1 MFKLVCVVGALTA
14 YLSVDAVEI
23 VGADRLKRCVMSAF
37 GEKLLDGATYVEDAY
52 LKMSSKWVD
61 QQVKIDGVVAKLAD
75 GREATV
81 VWPTE
86 KAENEKDPAFR
97 YDTPF
102 FAVPY
107 DSDGNRIAKYSGYV
121 TNAPVYFIKGVE
133 AQFTEVSRRA
143 IRYSKKPMNFV
154 FAHRWTNGEIW
165 LSHSIGR
172 HTRDERHTTMLS
184 KDNGRTWTF
193 DNAPCGGFMC
203 FEKKDGTRACVGSW
217 HMHGK
222 TATNE
227 HVIVVRTYDDN
238 GKPTTRRHKLILPWP
253 GMCGMH
259 RDVQRLFNGR
269 LIAEA
274 WGKLEE
280 SGGVEAGGKCANYFL
295 ESVDDGETWRY
306 LSVYPYEKGHTEG
319 LFESTLVERKDGSL
333 LAICRTGYSLD
344 GTTRHPLLQFVSHDG
359 GKTWGERREIS
370 DNGVAPQATMLSD
383 GTLVVLTGRPNLFL
397 LIDRTGTGEHYE
409 KMMITKART
418 SAYASLVELKPG
430 RIAVFFDESA
440 FISEPGD
447 TPDNRI
453 MQVEYEYAPN
463 SKK

>member
-1 MFKLVCVVGALTA
+1 MQVKMVTAALALAAFAATGAEGVLGSA
-14 YLSVDAVEI
+14 
-23 VGADRLKRCVMSAF
+23 RLKGCEVSAF
-37 GEKLLDGATYVEDAY
+37 GAKLLDGATYVEDAY
-52 LKMSSKWVD
+52 LKTNPKWLD
-61 QQVKIDGVVAKLAD
+61 QRIKIEGVVARLAD

-81 VWPTE
+81 VWPV
-86 KAENEKDPAFR
+86 AEASGPRDRSFR

-107 DSDGNRIAKYSGYV
+107 DSDGNRIEKYSGYV

-154 FAHRWTNGEIW
+154 FAHRWSNGEIT

-172 HTRDERHTTMLS
+172 HTRDERHVLVRS
-184 KDNGRTWTF
+184 SDNGATWDLSPEGDVASPF
-193 DNAPCGGFMC
+193 LA
-203 FEKKDGTRACVGSW
+203 FETKDGRRRTVRGW

-227 HVIVVRTYDDN
+227 FTIGVTTFEKDGAVSRKTTPFRT
-238 GKPTTRRHKLILPWP
+238 PWP
-253 GMCGMH
+253 AMLGMH
-259 RDVQRLFNGR
+259 RDVQRLSDGR
-269 LIAEA
+269 LVAEA
-274 WGKLEE
+274 WGRVYNRP
-280 SGGVEAGGKCANYFL
+280 GNEAGGYAINYFL
-295 ESVDDGETWRY
+295 ESKDDGETWQY
-306 LSVYPYEKGHTEG
+306 LSQYPYEEGHAEG

-344 GTTRHPLLQFVSHDG
+344 GSTRHPLLQFISHDG

-370 DNGVAPQATMLSD
+370 DNGVAPQATILSD

-397 LIDRTGTGEHYE
+397 LVDRTGTGEHYE
-409 KMMITKART
+409 KLMITKART

-453 MQVEYEYAPN
+453 MQVEYEY
-463 SKK
+463 K